1 MFLYVDSNY
10 AGVLKVLKNDK
21 LSYNF
26 DTAWLIISLYDKNDN
41 PPRFV
46 SPYYTA
52 TIKEGPCDVSL
63 PLVTLTVIDD
73 DLSQHGP
80 PFKFDFATYGN
91 PGNRFQLRNTK
102 DNKTKLYC
110 SGSFNRESTPDFK
123 VIVKVTDNP
132 TAKDAPKL
140 FSTVNIF
147 VHVLD
152 VDESP
157 ESSAALKVIV
167 NAVGDDFAGDRIAKT
182 YFKDDDGDGDVYGMT
197 YSITGIEFFKLS
209 CIF

>member
-1 MFLYVDSNY
+1 MYVDSIY
-10 AGVLKVLKNDK
+10 DGVLIVFKCVKNHK
-21 LSYNF
+21 LF
-26 DTAWLIISLYDKNDN
+26 HILDTAWLTITLTDTNDN
-41 PPRFV
+41 PPRFL

-52 TIKEGPCDVSL
+52 AVMEGSCDSNF
-63 PLVTLTVIDD
+63 PLVTLTAVDD
-73 DLSQHGP
+73 DLAKHGP
-80 PFKFDFATYGN
+80 PFTFAIYGN
-91 PGNRFQLRNTK
+91 PGNRFQLGITK
-102 DNKTKLYC
+102 DNTTKLYC
-110 SGSFNRESTPDFK
+110 SGSFNREYTPDLK

-152 VDESP
+152 VDENP

-167 NAVGDDFAGDRIAKT
+167 NAVGDDFAGGRIAKT

-197 YSITGIEFFKLS
+197 YSMTGIDVFRLS
-209 CIF
+209 FIF